1 MHFAARHPTPDTLPT
16 PIHVIGIGDDGLEAV
31 PANVRQVIADAD
43 VLLGTERTLALVPKS
58 KAERHAISSD
68 LNQLVTTIQ
77 HAGDKRVVLL
87 LYGDPMFYGLARYV
101 SERLG
106 KERFVVVPHVSS
118 MQLAFARVME
128 TWEEAYLSD
137 LAKHPLD
144 AVLEKIRTAQK
155 AGLFTTDQCGPADVA
170 KALLGRHIDYF
181 TAYVCENLG
190 ARDERV
196 TRGTLKE
203 IAAQRFDPLNVLIL
217 IRDPN
222 APDRPR
228 EAVGRRLFGNP
239 DEAFLQSKP
248 KQGLLTP
255 AEVRSIA
262 LAQMDI
268 APSRIVWDIGAGSV
282 SVSIEA
288 AQMASDGQVYAIE
301 MDAEDHGLIRQ
312 NAERFGVANM
322 NAVLG
327 RAPEA
332 LVELPDPDAVFI
344 AGGGREVTRITEVAY
359 NRLRPGGRLVVNV
372 VSVDQLAELR
382 QTLSNLPLPPGESR
396 SSHPPLP
403 LGEGRG
409 EGSRSTHRPSTDVHI
424 WMINLA
430 RGTDQ
435 LDRLSFEAVKP
446 SFLLAVT
453 KQ

>member
-1 MHFAARHPTPDTLPT
+1 MLPAS

-31 PANVRQVIADAD
+31 SAAVRKTISEAE
-43 VLLGTERTLALVPKS
+43 VLFGTERTLALLPAS
-58 KAERHAISSD
+58 KVERHPITTD
-68 LNQLVTTIQ
+68 LAALVAALERA
-77 HAGDKRVVLL
+77 AGKRTVLL
-87 LYGDPMFYGLARYV
+87 VYGDPMFYGLARYV
-101 SERLG
+101 CEKLG

-128 TWEEAYLSD
+128 TWEDAYLTD

-144 AVLEKIRTAQK
+144 TVLEKIRTATK
-155 AGLFTTDQCGPADVA
+155 VGLFTTDNCGPGEVA
-170 KALLGRHIDYF
+170 RALLERRIDYF

-196 TRGTLKE
+196 TRGTLAE
-203 IAAQRFDPLNVLIL
+203 IASQRFDSLNVLVL
-217 IRDPN
+217 VRDPN

-239 DEAFLQSKP
+239 DEAFLQSQP

-255 AEVRSIA
+255 AEVRAIA

-268 APSRIVWDIGAGSV
+268 APSSIVWDIGAGSG

-288 AQMASDGQVYAIE
+288 AQMAPDGTIYAIE
-301 MDAEDHGLIRQ
+301 MDAEDHGLIRA
-312 NAERFGVANM
+312 NAERFGVANVI
-322 NAVLG
+322 AVLG

-332 LVELPDPDAVFI
+332 CDALTDPDAVFI
-344 AGGGREVTRITEVAY
+344 AGGGREVTRIATAAFK
-359 NRLRPGGRLVVNV
+359 RLRPGGRLVVNT
-372 VSVDQLAELR
+372 VSIDHLTELR
-382 QTLSNLPLPPGESR
+382 EALTQQA
-396 SSHPPLP
+396 
-403 LGEGRG
+403 
-409 EGSRSTHRPSTDVHI
+409 RSTNV

-435 LDRLSFEAVKP
+435 LERLSFEPLKP

-453 KQ
+453 KN

>member
-1 MHFAARHPTPDTLPT
+1 
-16 PIHVIGIGDDGLEAV
+16 
-31 PANVRQVIADAD
+31 VRQIIAEAE
-43 VLLGTERTLALVPKS
+43 VLLGTERTLALVPRS
-58 KAERHAISSD
+58 SAQRHTISSD
-68 LNQLVTTIQ
+68 LNQLVATLQ
-77 HAGDKRVVLL
+77 NAAGKRVALL

-106 KERFVVVPHVSS
+106 KDRFVVVPHVSS

-144 AVLEKIRTAQK
+144 SVLEKIRSAQK
-155 AGLFTTDQCGPADVA
+155 VGLFTTDQCGPADVA
-170 KALLGRHIDYF
+170 KALLARHIDYF

-196 TRGTLKE
+196 TRGTLAE
-203 IAAQRFDPLNVLIL
+203 IAGQKFDSLNVLIL

-248 KQGLLTP
+248 KYGLLTP
-255 AEVRSIA
+255 SEVRALA

-268 APSRIVWDIGAGSV
+268 APSSIVWDIGAGSG

-288 AQMASDGQVYAIE
+288 AQMAPEGAVYAIE
-301 MDAEDHGLIRQ
+301 MDAADHGLIRQ
-312 NAERFGVANM
+312 NAERFGVANV

-332 LVELPDPDAVFI
+332 CDELPDPDAVFI
-344 AGGGREVTRITEVAY
+344 AGGGREVTRISEVAY
-359 NRLRPGGRLVVNV
+359 QRLRPGGRLVVNV
-372 VSVDQLAELR
+372 VSIDHLAELR
-382 QTLSNLPLPPGESR
+382 EALRRHSR
-396 SSHPPLP
+396 EIH
-403 LGEGRG
+403 
-409 EGSRSTHRPSTDVHI
+409 V

-435 LDRLSFEAVKP
+435 LDRLSFDPVNP
-446 SFLLAVT
+446 RFLLALT
-453 KQ
+453 KS

>member
-1 MHFAARHPTPDTLPT
+1 LPNT
-16 PIHVIGIGDDGLEAV
+16 IHVIGIGDDGLEAV
-31 PANVRQVIADAD
+31 PASVRQVISGAE

-58 KAERHAISSD
+58 SAERHAIPSD
-68 LNQLVTTIQ
+68 LNQLVTTIER
-77 HAGDKRVVLL
+77 AGDKRTVLL

-137 LAKHPLD
+137 LAKHPLA
-144 AVLEKIRTAQK
+144 AVLEKIRTSQK
-155 AGLFTTDQCGPADVA
+155 VGLFTTDQCGPPEVA
-170 KALLGRHIDYF
+170 KALLGRRIDYF

-196 TRGTLKE
+196 TRGTLAE
-203 IAAQRFDPLNVLIL
+203 IAAKKFDPLNVLIL

-255 AEVRSIA
+255 AEVRAIA

-268 APSRIVWDIGAGSV
+268 APSSIVWDIGAGSG

-288 AQMASDGQVYAIE
+288 AQMASDGAVYAIE

-312 NAERFGVANM
+312 NAERFGVANV

-327 RAPEA
+327 RAPEV
-332 LVELPDPDAVFI
+332 LSELPDPDAVFI

-359 NRLRPGGRLVVNV
+359 QRLRPNGRLVVNV
-372 VSVDQLAELR
+372 VSIDQLVELR
-382 QTLSNLPLPPGESR
+382 ESLQGGGMPSARRGHASTPIPVPSPQLPA
-396 SSHPPLP
+396 
-403 LGEGRG
+403 
-409 EGSRSTHRPSTDVHI
+409 PSV

-435 LDRLSFEAVKP
+435 LDRLSFEPVKP

>member
-1 MHFAARHPTPDTLPT
+1 LPS

-31 PANVRQVIADAD
+31 PASVRQVIADAD

-68 LNQLVTTIQ
+68 LNQLVSTLQ
-77 HAGDKRVVLL
+77 HAGDKRVALL

-106 KERFVVVPHVSS
+106 KDRFVVVPHVSS

-155 AGLFTTDQCGPADVA
+155 VGLFTTDQCGPAEVA

-203 IAAQRFDPLNVLIL
+203 IAAQKFDPLNVLIL

-268 APSRIVWDIGAGSV
+268 APSSIVWDIGAGSG

-312 NAERFGVANM
+312 NSERFGVANVK
-322 NAVLG
+322 AVLG

-332 LVELPDPDAVFI
+332 LGELPDPDAVFI

-359 NRLRPGGRLVVNV
+359 QRLRPGGRLVVNV
-372 VSVDQLAELR
+372 VSIDQLTELR
-382 QTLSNLPLPPGESR
+382 NTLTN
-396 SSHPPLP
+396 PPLP
-403 LGEGRG
+403 LGESRR
-409 EGSRSTHRPSTDVHI
+409 EGARTTHRPSTDVHI

-435 LDRLSFEAVKP
+435 LDRLSFEPVKP
-446 SFLLAVT
+446 SFLLALT
-453 KQ
+453 KTPSGEPTKLFGG

>member
-1 MHFAARHPTPDTLPT
+1 MPPK
-16 PIHVIGIGDDGLEAV
+16 IHVIGIGDDGLEAV
-31 PANVRQVIADAD
+31 PNNVRQIISDAE
-43 VLLGTERTLALVPKS
+43 VLLGTERTLSLVPKS
-58 KAERHAISSD
+58 PAQRHPISSD
-68 LNQLVTTIQ
+68 LNQLVETLEKA
-77 HAGDKRVVLL
+77 AGKRVVLL

-101 SERLG
+101 CEKLG
-106 KERFVVVPHVSS
+106 KDRFIVVPHVSS

-137 LAKHPLD
+137 LAKHPFD
-144 AVLEKIRTAQK
+144 SVLEKIRSAQK
-155 AGLFTTDQCGPADVA
+155 VGLFTTDQTGPADVA
-170 KALLGRHIDYF
+170 KALLARHIDYF

-196 TRGTLKE
+196 TRGTLAE
-203 IAAQRFDPLNVLIL
+203 IGNQSFDPLNVLIL
-217 IRDPN
+217 IRDPD

-248 KQGLLTP
+248 KYGLLTP
-255 AEVRSIA
+255 SEVRALA

-268 APSRIVWDIGAGSV
+268 APSSIVWDIGAGSG

-288 AQMASDGQVYAIE
+288 AQMAPDGAVFAIE

-312 NAERFGVANM
+312 NAERFRVANVT
-322 NAVLG
+322 AILG

-332 LVELPDPDAVFI
+332 CDELPDPDAVFI
-344 AGGGREVTRITEVAY
+344 AGGGREVTRISEVAY
-359 NRLRPGGRLVVNV
+359 QRLRAGGRLVVNV
-372 VSVDQLAELR
+372 VSIDHLADLR
-382 QTLSNLPLPPGESR
+382 AALGRNSR
-396 SSHPPLP
+396 DIH
-403 LGEGRG
+403 
-409 EGSRSTHRPSTDVHI
+409 V

-435 LDRLSFEAVKP
+435 LDRLSFDPVKP

-453 KQ
+453 KS

>member
-1 MHFAARHPTPDTLPT
+1 
-16 PIHVIGIGDDGLEAV
+16 
-31 PANVRQVIADAD
+31 
-43 VLLGTERTLALVPKS
+43 
-58 KAERHAISSD
+58 
-68 LNQLVTTIQ
+68 
-77 HAGDKRVVLL
+77 
-87 LYGDPMFYGLARYV
+87 
-101 SERLG
+101 
-106 KERFVVVPHVSS
+106 
-118 MQLAFARVME
+118 
-128 TWEEAYLSD
+128 
-137 LAKHPLD
+137 
-144 AVLEKIRTAQK
+144 
-155 AGLFTTDQCGPADVA
+155 
-170 KALLGRHIDYF
+170 
-181 TAYVCENLG
+181 
-190 ARDERV
+190 V
-196 TRGTLKE
+196 TRGSLKE
-203 IAAQRFDPLNVLIL
+203 IATQEFDPLNVLIL

-268 APSRIVWDIGAGSV
+268 APSSIVWDIGAGSG

-288 AQMASDGQVYAIE
+288 AQMASEGQVYAIE

-312 NAERFGVANM
+312 NTKRFGVANV

-332 LVELPDPDAVFI
+332 LGELPDPDAVFI

-359 NRLRPGGRLVVNV
+359 KRLRPGGRLVVNV

-382 QTLSNLPLPPGESR
+382 QALNAMPTSQRGHTSGATAGSSSSAPSPRPPAP
-396 SSHPPLP
+396 SSDIH
-403 LGEGRG
+403 
-409 EGSRSTHRPSTDVHI
+409 V

-453 KQ
+453 KH

>member
-1 MHFAARHPTPDTLPT
+1 MPT
-16 PIHVIGIGDDGLEAV
+16 PIHVIGIGDDGLEAL
-31 PANVRQVIADAD
+31 PLAVRKHIDEAE
-43 VLLGTERTLALVPKS
+43 VLLGTERTLALASAS
-58 KAERHAISSD
+58 KASRHVIGSD
-68 LNQLVTTIQ
+68 LRELVATIERS
-77 HAGDKRVVLL
+77 GDRRVVLL
-87 LYGDPMFYGLARYV
+87 VYGDPMFYGLARYV
-101 SERLG
+101 CEKLG

-128 TWEEAYLSD
+128 TWEEAYLTD

-144 AVLEKIRTAQK
+144 AVLERIRTAQK
-155 AGLFTTDQCGPADVA
+155 VGLFTTDHCGPAEVA
-170 KALLGRHIDYF
+170 RALVERHIDYF

-196 TRGTLKE
+196 TRGTLAE
-203 IAAQRFDPLNVLIL
+203 IAKKKFDPLNVMVLV
-217 IRDPN
+217 RDPN

-248 KQGLLTP
+248 KLGLVTP

-268 APSRIVWDIGAGSV
+268 APSSIVWDIGAGSG

-288 AQMASDGQVYAIE
+288 AQMASEGQVFAIE
-301 MDAEDHGLIRQ
+301 MDAEEHGLIQ
-312 NAERFGVANM
+312 HNAERFNVANV

-327 RAPEA
+327 RAPEIFE
-332 LVELPDPDAVFI
+332 ELPDPDCVFV
-344 AGGGREVTRITEVAY
+344 AGAGREVTRVSQAAFD
-359 NRLRPGGRLVVNV
+359 RLRPGGRLVVNTT
-372 VSVDQLAELR
+372 SVDHLMELR
-382 QTLSNLPLPPGESR
+382 NALR
-396 SSHPPLP
+396 S
-403 LGEGRG
+403 
-409 EGSRSTHRPSTDVHI
+409 PSTAPNL

-435 LDRLSFEAVKP
+435 LDRLSFEPLKP

-453 KQ
+453 KS